1 VSASPEVKATQW
13 KGTSKMNRYIVLYSA
28 PLGVAERFAQ
38 ATPEEAMAGMQLWVD
53 WAQRIGTG
61 LVDPGKPL
69 GSAIRVTKDGASS
82 TESNIIGMSI
92 LQAESMA
99 GALAMVKDHHHL
111 HWAEDCEIVVLEEM
125 PIPEME
131 ATNH

>member
-1 VSASPEVKATQW
+1 M
-13 KGTSKMNRYIVLYSA
+13 KGSSLMGRYIVLYEA

-53 WAQRIGTG
+53 WAQKIGPG

-69 GSAIRVTKDGASS
+69 GNGHRVTTNRAAT

-92 LQAESMA
+92 LQADSMDE
-99 GALAMVKDHHHL
+99 ALVMVKDHHHL
-111 HWAEDCEIVVLEEM
+111 HWAENCEIVVLEEM

-131 ATNH
+131 TPNR

>member
-1 VSASPEVKATQW
+1 M
-13 KGTSKMNRYIVLYSA
+13 GRYVVLYEA

-38 ATPEEAMAGMQLWVD
+38 ATPEEAAVGVQLWVD
-53 WAQRIGTG
+53 WAQRIGPG

-69 GSAIRVTKDGASS
+69 GNAVRVTNLGATG
-82 TESNIIGMSI
+82 TESNVIGMSI
-92 LQAESMA
+92 LHAESMA
-99 GALAMVKDHHHL
+99 EALEMVKDHHHL

-131 ATNH
+131 STHP

>member
-1 VSASPEVKATQW
+1 M
-13 KGTSKMNRYIVLYSA
+13 GRYIVLYEA

-53 WAQRIGTG
+53 WAQKIGPG

-69 GSAIRVTKDGASS
+69 ANAHRVSTRSVAS
-82 TESNIIGMSI
+82 TESRIIGMSI
-92 LQAESMA
+92 LLAESMDD
-99 GALAMVKDHHHL
+99 ALEMVRDHHHL

-131 ATNH
+131 TPNR

>member
-1 VSASPEVKATQW
+1 M
-13 KGTSKMNRYIVLYSA
+13 GRYIVLYEA

-53 WAQRIGTG
+53 WAQRIGPG

-69 GSAIRVTKDGASS
+69 GNAVRVTTRNAAS

-92 LQAESMA
+92 LQAESMDE
-99 GALAMVKDHHHL
+99 ALEMVKDHHHL
-111 HWAEDCEIVVLEEM
+111 GWAEDCEIVILEEM
-125 PIPEME
+125 PIAEME
-131 ATNH
+131 TSNR

>member
-1 VSASPEVKATQW
+1 M
-13 KGTSKMNRYIVLYSA
+13 GRYIVLYEA
-28 PLGVAERFAQ
+28 PLGVTERFAQ

-53 WAQRIGTG
+53 WAQTLGTG

-69 GSAIRVTKDGASS
+69 GNAFRVTTNGAAR
-82 TESNIIGMSI
+82 TEGNVIGMSI
-92 LQAESMA
+92 LQAESMDE
-99 GALAMVKDHHHL
+99 ALAMVKDHHHL

-131 ATNH
+131 TQNQR